1 MPTDEPARLAALTR
15 YRILDTEPEQ
25 AFDDLTVL
33 ASQICGTPI
42 ALISLVDDKRQWF
55 KSKVGLS
62 LEQASRQAGFCA
74 QVMAGHDIIV
84 VPNALAD
91 DRFRDDPLVTGPPHV
106 RFYAGAPLVTPEGHV
121 VGVLCVIDL
130 VARALTRAQVQ
141 ALDALRRQVQSQ
153 LELRKHLDE
162 LKMALI
168 ERDRAEAEQAAM
180 VRELR
185 ESLDHVTTL
194 SGLLPYCS
202 TCELNMVIPADPAA
216 IPRVSEGV
224 QQLLTSKGW
233 PEEEVEKVELAL
245 QESLANAVRHGCK
258 DDPTQQVQCVLTCD
272 ASGEI
277 VIVVRDPGPG
287 FDPAAV
293 PHPLEGGNIFKASG
307 RGVFLINQ
315 LMDEVTFRDGGR
327 EVLMRKA
334 AAKAAATAGP
344 GCR

>member
-1 MPTDEPARLAALTR
+1 MPIDEPARLAALKR

-25 AFDDLTVL
+25 AFDDLTML

-42 ALISLVDDKRQWF
+42 ALISLVDDDRQWF

-62 LEQASRQAGFCA
+62 LEQTSRNVAFCA
-74 QVMAGHDIIV
+74 HAIAGHDILV

-91 DRFRDDPLVTGPPHV
+91 DRFRGNPLVTGESHV
-106 RFYAGAPLVTPEGHV
+106 RFYAGAPLITPDGHAL
-121 VGVLCVIDL
+121 GTLCVIDH
-130 VARALTRAQVQ
+130 VTRTLTAPQLQ
-141 ALDALRRQVQSQ
+141 ALDALRRQVQAQ
-153 LELRKHLDE
+153 LELRKNLDE
-162 LKMALI
+162 LETALA

-180 VRELR
+180 VGELR
-185 ESLDHVTTL
+185 ESLDHVTKL

-202 TCELNMVIPADPAA
+202 TCELNMVIPADPDA

-224 QQLLTSKGW
+224 QQLLKTKGW
-233 PEEEVEKVELAL
+233 PEEELAKVELAL

-258 DDPTQQVQCVLTCD
+258 GDPTKQVQCVLTCD
-272 ASGEI
+272 ANGEI

-287 FDPAAV
+287 FDPSVV
-293 PHPLEGGNIFKASG
+293 PHPLEGENIFKASG

-315 LMDEVTFRDGGR
+315 LMDEVAFRDGGR

-334 AAKAAATAGP
+334 AAKAAAKA
-344 GCR
+344 

>member
-1 MPTDEPARLAALTR
+1 MPIDEPARLAALKR

-25 AFDDLTVL
+25 AFDDLTLL

-42 ALISLVDDKRQWF
+42 ALISLVDDDRQWF

-62 LEQASRQAGFCA
+62 LDQTSRKVAFCA
-74 QVMAGHDIIV
+74 HAIAGRDIMV

-91 DRFRDDPLVTGPPHV
+91 DRFRENPLVTGEAHV
-106 RFYAGAPLVTPEGHV
+106 RFYAGAPLITPDGHAL
-121 VGVLCVIDL
+121 GTLCVIDH
-130 VARALTRAQVQ
+130 VTRALTQPQLQ
-141 ALDALRRQVQSQ
+141 ALDALRRQVQAQ
-153 LELRKHLDE
+153 LELRKNLDE
-162 LKMALI
+162 LATALA
-168 ERDRAEAEQAAM
+168 ERDRAEAEQAAI
-180 VRELR
+180 VHELR
-185 ESLDHVTTL
+185 ESLDHVTKL

-224 QQLLTSKGW
+224 QQLLKTKGW
-233 PEEEVEKVELAL
+233 PEEELEKVELAL

-258 DDPTQQVQCVLTCD
+258 GDPTKQVQCVLTCD
-272 ASGEI
+272 ANGEI

-287 FDPAAV
+287 FDPSAV
-293 PHPLEGGNIFKASG
+293 PHPLEGENIFKASG

-315 LMDEVTFRDGGR
+315 LMDEVAFRDGGR

-334 AAKAAATAGP
+334 AAKAAPKA
-344 GCR
+344 